1 MLKPDELAPPSVIL
15 LMDDLRLRRAAVE
28 SLLTPWAEGFGA
40 IIELGQIAS
49 IEGTAKPLGDRAMI
63 LMNIGNVS
71 VFRAGLDVSLRQFV
85 DRAMGIPV
93 VVMSD
98 RSDPGEMARVFE
110 AGVRGF
116 VPTSITPEL
125 ALKALTFI
133 LNGGHFFPPSVL
145 QPTSRRTRHTLSAH
159 SSDFP
164 CKPSKGSTMRSG
176 PNRAPR
182 MRPVLIRSLRVPARS
197 PGQHRAR
204 RPEVARRVQL
214 SGQRPQLSRKPL
226 RKAARKGSTK

>member
-1 MLKPDELAPPSVIL
+1 MQKPDELARQSVIL

-40 IIELGQIAS
+40 SIELGQMS
-49 IEGTAKPLGDRAMI
+49 SFEGAAEPLRNRAMI

-71 VFRAGLDVSLRQFV
+71 IFRAGLDVSLRQFV
-85 DRAMGIPV
+85 DRAAGVPV

-98 RSDPGEMARVFE
+98 CDDPGEMARAFE

-116 VPTSITPEL
+116 VPTSIAPEL

-145 QPTSRRTRHTLSAH
+145 QPTSRRARLTLSAH

-164 CKPSKGSTMRSG
+164 NKPSRGSTMPSESNCASRLQ
-176 PNRAPR
+176 AA
-182 MRPVLIRSLRVPARS
+182 LIRPLRVLARS
-197 PGQHRAR
+197 TGQDRAR
-204 RPEVARRVQL
+204 RPARL
-214 SGQRPQLSRKPL
+214 PGQRSQLSRKPL
-226 RKAARKGSTK
+226 RKAARKGSIM